1 MFTGRHHTDETRKKM
16 SESRL
21 KRKETLGYL
30 HSFETRKKLSLL
42 HTGYRFSDASRRKI
56 SETIKKY
63 YKNGGIK
70 YWLGKKLSEETKKK
84 MSTYAKDIGRKVSFS
99 GRKHTEESKKKM
111 SEKLKGRTFSEETR
125 KKFSLARLGTH
136 PTLETIEKLRNKI
149 FTTEHRKN
157 LSLANRGGNGSNWK
171 GGVTPLLDQIR
182 ILLEYKQWRKTI
194 FERDNYTCQQCKQR
208 GAELNVDH
216 YPKTFAQI
224 FYENNISSLDD
235 AMNCQEFWDIN
246 NGRTLCK
253 DCHKKTDTWGRP
265 RNKHFL
271 QTGQVSISITK

>member
-42 HTGYRFSDASRRKI
+42 HTGYKFSDASRRKI

-70 YWLGKKLSEETKKK
+70 YWLGK
-84 MSTYAKDIGRKVSFS
+84 
-99 GRKHTEESKKKM
+99 
-111 SEKLKGRTFSEETR
+111 TFSEETR

-253 DCHKKTDTWGRP
+253 DCHKKTDTLGRP